1 MGYHSFSMDPRTVLG
16 IGPDASLDEIRD
28 AYHAKSKKHHP
39 DVGGDEWA
47 FRMVTRAY
55 EVLKTTTDMPVPK
68 PWEGSRANEAHQGQ
82 SPGWT
87 WGGSA
92 PFVGPDA
99 TTAAPQ
105 SDFGESAG
113 NPAEEPA
120 ETYEDGQTGATPPPA
135 AEAEAPIAD
144 PAELRTVEV
153 ELIWTRFEFRK
164 DVPGPFLSLQEEDD
178 ATLSVCMVVSWPPH
192 DLVEGAAKF
201 TSSGETLRTLIDQFE
216 CLRGQKSVVA
226 ARSRIEDGR
235 FVGWLSYPDVLTAQD
250 AILTLRDTFRKRG
263 LTVTLQTRDERVPF
277 DWQRTIRPT
286 VMSQAS

>member
-1 MGYHSFSMDPRTVLG
+1 MGYHSFSIDPRTVLG
-16 IGPDASLDEIRD
+16 GGPDASLDEIRD
-28 AYHAKSKKHHP
+28 AYRTKSKKHHP

-68 PWEGSRANEAHQGQ
+68 PWEGPGANETPQGQ

-92 PFVGPDA
+92 PFGGPDA
-99 TTAAPQ
+99 TTAPQ
-105 SDFGESAG
+105 SDFGESEG
-113 NPAEEPA
+113 NPAEA
-120 ETYEDGQTGATPPPA
+120 TTETDEDGRTGATP
-135 AEAEAPIAD
+135 AEAETPIAD

-153 ELIWTRFEFRK
+153 ELIWTRFEL
-164 DVPGPFLSLQEEDD
+164 PGPFLSSREEDD
-178 ATLSVCMVVSWPPH
+178 ATLSVCLVVSWPPQ

-201 TSSGETLRTLIDQFE
+201 TSSGETLRTLIDRFE
-216 CLRGQKSVVA
+216 RLRGHKSVVA
-226 ARSRIEDGR
+226 GRSRIEDGR

-250 AILTLRDTFRKRG
+250 AFLNLRETFGKRG
-263 LTVTLQTRDERVPF
+263 LTVKLQTRDERVPF
-277 DWQRTIRPT
+277 DWQGTFRPT